1 MLRHQQDPQYVFGM
15 TWNTVQ
21 SENIQI
27 RIGGNLVTAYLE
39 TPTDVTV
46 MENWTSREPIVLQV
60 VTANELRLLSFRGME
75 VYLREHATNT
85 DTRELRFI
93 FTCRL
98 STGERESS
106 EDLPDRILPFTCTQ
120 TGNLNSTLWI
130 VRPHTPEQ
138 HHRNLRL
145 RQCAIAK
152 YEADLAAEESANRAT
167 IPTPKLVVK
176 QPPTQNYPTVRVPV
190 VEPTVKAP
198 PVTVKAP
205 PCPEKAKAPPV
216 NGVPIDERSEAQAAI
231 QENVVRRHQPCQQT
245 SQRLHQPWLLY

>member
-1 MLRHQQDPQYVFGM
+1 M

-27 RIGGNLVTAYLE
+27 RIGGILVTAYQE

-46 MENWTSREPIVLQV
+46 MENWTPREPIVLHV

-93 FTCRL
+93 FTCRW
-98 STGERESS
+98 STVERESS
-106 EDLPDRILPFTCTQ
+106 EDLPDRILPFTCTE
-120 TGNLNSTLWI
+120 TRILNSALWI

-138 HHRNLRL
+138 HHRNMRL
-145 RQCAIAK
+145 RQRAMAK
-152 YEADLAAEESANRAT
+152 YEAALAAEENAIDTT

-176 QPPTQNYPTVRVPV
+176 QPPTQDYPTIPVPLL
-190 VEPTVKAP
+190 EPKMKTPPIPVKALP
-198 PVTVKAP
+198 PT
-205 PCPEKAKAPPV
+205 EK
-216 NGVPIDERSEAQAAI
+216 SLQ
-231 QENVVRRHQPCQQT
+231 
-245 SQRLHQPWLLY
+245 